1 MFAIYIF
8 TFMYNSL
15 VENGI
20 KKKKM
25 STAQV
30 NIS

>member
-20 KKKKM
+20 KKKNKW
-25 STAQV
+25 AQHK
-30 NIS
+30 